1 MVMVTTGFDYCFWS
15 IASEARIKSH
25 EKTTYYKPS
34 VLFFHPSK
42 LGVITKV
49 SGISEANTVEGV
61 HVEQLIGV
69 GEQVINATTDADRIY
84 SAVIVS
90 DTISNLKMK
99 KLQVQNMI
107 QIEIS

>member
-1 MVMVTTGFDYCFWS
+1 M
-15 IASEARIKSH
+15 
-25 EKTTYYKPS
+25 TYYKPS

-42 LGVITKV
+42 LGVITKI

-61 HVEQLIGV
+61 HVEQLGEV

-90 DTISNLKMK
+90 DNTDNLNTK

-107 QIEIS
+107 KVEIS